1 MLNTFLKILGAEP
14 AHYRL
19 LLKTDKLV
27 NARRESSKGFLNNS
41 PVLMVVLYAISSTFV
56 SLSAFA
62 LDSFSFTLLTLFISM
77 TMLAFTVISRLEVI
91 INPTDYRTLAHLPVS
106 SRTYFLVKFT
116 RVLLYTVVFA
126 GVLNL
131 PPAILGIWSKNA
143 PILFPAIY
151 LLVSFMAAFC
161 VVGFLSAFYGY
172 LIKLYRWERFRD
184 LVAYSQLVLA
194 VLVPLCF
201 YLIPRLISIFRI
213 ALVDW
218 NQIGELKW
226 IYILPCSWFAGLV
239 HFILGEIQSHFLYLS
254 ILAVASTVLLV
265 VVPLGRISLKYS
277 EHLSFLQESASRIGK
292 VNRRSRRG
300 IASLLKNTETRAGFE
315 LVSIYLKR
323 DRNTKVRLFAKLGVS
338 LAAVVPMIPVIPE
351 LMGRPF
357 SIGLAIGVS
366 IYSFCV
372 CAYALSCLLSIL
384 RFSEDW
390 KAAWIFTIVPV
401 ESHDSFFKGA
411 KLAIIAYFVV
421 PYFII
426 LTGIYVFL
434 WHPFSAMVYILP
446 SLIGSLCYLSRCWT
460 SMVTLPFSQE
470 PQEKKGI
477 DDLVTFLLG
486 LTVFGGILGIH
497 YVAYQFHIY
506 LYMAAYIMTIGLGIT
521 LSKRRGQPTKELAM
535 RVS

>member
-1 MLNTFLKILGAEP
+1 MFNRFLKILGAEP
-14 AHYRL
+14 DHYRL
-19 LLKTDKLV
+19 LLKTDRRVK
-27 NARRESSKGFLNNS
+27 ARREPSKSFLSDS
-41 PVLMVVLYAISSTFV
+41 PALLVGLYAISSTFV
-56 SLSAFA
+56 SFSAFA
-62 LDSFSFTLLTLFISM
+62 LDSFSFTLLTLFVSM

-91 INPTDYRTLAHLPVS
+91 INPTDYRTLAHFPVS

-116 RVLLYTVVFA
+116 HVLLYIVVFA

-143 PILFPAIY
+143 PIFFPVVY
-151 LLVSFMAAFC
+151 LPASFMAAFF
-161 VVGFLSAFYGY
+161 VVGFISAFYGY

-194 VLVPLCF
+194 ILVPLCF
-201 YLIPRLISIFRI
+201 YLLPHLISIFRV

-226 IYILPCSWFAGLV
+226 VYILPCSWFAGLV
-239 HFILGEIQSHFLYLS
+239 HFILGETRSVFLYLS
-254 ILAVASTVLLV
+254 ILSVLSTVLCV
-265 VVPLGRISLKYS
+265 VIPLGRISLKYA
-277 EHLSFLQESASRIGK
+277 EHVSLLLESPNTIRK
-292 VNRRSRRG
+292 VNRVGNRLT
-300 IASLLKNTETRAGFE
+300 SLLKNTETRAGFQ

-323 DRNTKVRLFAKLGVS
+323 DRNVKVRLFGKLGVS

-351 LMGRPF
+351 LIGRPF

-372 CAYALSCLLSIL
+372 CAYVLSCLLSIL

-411 KLAIIAYFVV
+411 KLAIIVYFVV

-434 WHPFSAMVYILP
+434 WHPFFVLVYILP
-446 SLIGSLCYLSRCWT
+446 SLIGSLCYLSFCWI
-460 SMVTLPFSQE
+460 SMITLPFSQE

-477 DDLVTFLLG
+477 DDLVPFLLG
-486 LTVFGGILGIH
+486 LIVFSGVLGIQ
-497 YVAYQFHIY
+497 YIVYQLHIY
-506 LYMAAYIMTIGLGIT
+506 LYIAIYTITIGFGII
-521 LSKRRGQPTKELAM
+521 LSKRRGQPAKKLVIGTP
-535 RVS
+535 

>member
-1 MLNTFLKILGAEP
+1 MFNRFLKILGAEP
-14 AHYRL
+14 HQYRL
-19 LLKTDKLV
+19 LLKTDRRVK
-27 NARRESSKGFLNNS
+27 ARRESSKSFLSDS
-41 PVLMVVLYAISSTFV
+41 PALLVGLYTISSIFV
-56 SLSAFA
+56 SLSAFV

-91 INPTDYRTLAHLPVS
+91 INPTDYRTLVHFPVS

-116 RVLLYTVVFA
+116 HVLLYIVVFA

-143 PILFPAIY
+143 PIFFPIIY
-151 LLVSFMAAFC
+151 LPISFMAALF
-161 VVGFLSAFYGY
+161 VVGFISAFYGY

-194 VLVPLCF
+194 ISVPLCF
-201 YLIPRLISIFRI
+201 YLLPHLISIFRV
-213 ALVDW
+213 ALADW

-226 IYILPCSWFAGLV
+226 VYILPCSWFAGLV
-239 HFILGEIQSHFLYLS
+239 HFILGETQSIFAYLS
-254 ILAVASTVLLV
+254 ILSVLSTVLLIV
-265 VVPLGRISLKYS
+265 IPLGRISLKYA
-277 EHLSFLQESASRIGK
+277 EHISLLLESPNAIRK
-292 VNRRSRRG
+292 VNKISSHLT
-300 IASLLKNTETRAGFE
+300 SLLKNTETRAGFQ

-323 DRNTKVRLFAKLGVS
+323 DHNTKVRLFGKLGVS

-384 RFSEDW
+384 RFSENW
-390 KAAWIFTIVPV
+390 KAAWIFIIVPV

-434 WHPFSAMVYILP
+434 WHPFSVLVYILP
-446 SLIGSLCYLSRCWT
+446 SLIGSLCYLSFYWT

-486 LTVFGGILGIH
+486 LIVFSGVLGIQ
-497 YVAYQFHIY
+497 YIVYQFQIY
-506 LYMAAYIMTIGLGIT
+506 LYIAVYTITIGFGII
-521 LSKRRGQPTKELAM
+521 LLKRWGKPAKEL
-535 RVS
+535 VIGTS